1 MSNTKESIGSRRVAV
16 LGIVAA
22 VCVALLAP
30 RADALNIVLTF
41 DSGSSDS
48 VTFDNATADN
58 LRAIMNAAASVWED
72 IIEDSGTLNIEYYY
86 DNLSDANGTLGS
98 HNNLAVS
105 GSGKPTSARIRFD
118 TTIGGVEQDWW
129 FDPSPTNNSEFNIQQ
144 TLFRDLSGAN
154 QSSWFS
160 GSTPDLLEVGFR
172 GSAVGGGAADGHL
185 DIYST
190 AIHEIGHA
198 VGLTG
203 NVAGGEVDVD
213 GEYDVPAA
221 MVWGT
226 NTNILE
232 AAPGNYHVASGVS
245 LMCSGCGAASL
256 RRLPTATDVFAAAAA
271 SGWSSIDLPRQDFV
285 SVGGSEDWA
294 TATNWE
300 GNQVPLSA
308 DDAYVRYGGDVDL
321 SGGAHVENLLVDEDS
336 IVFVGSHKLDV
347 DDTATVGLGTEYAA
361 ISIIGASGGE
371 LEAGTV
377 VVNDGAIITLLN
389 AGLID
394 AGKVNIETGGKI
406 TGSGTIDGATGIKN
420 NGTVTSLGTLILTTA
435 AASGMDL
442 DGTTGNGK
450 VLATLGDVEI
460 TGEMKDGFGGD
471 IDIGTTLLGGH
482 TVTFSHDWT
491 LDPGGTL
498 DMTGDNS
505 SPAILGG
512 AGDATLNGDMTVD
525 GLARITSDMTF
536 QSSFDVDI
544 PGVSDKLQLNG
555 ATRFEG
561 GEFIG
566 NGTLVQNGDAT
577 VVDDTTID
585 VDVYDWDGGGA
596 ATTLVSGSTF
606 TINSSTIDINASDG
620 HDGTVT
626 VFGGTLAVNTTAAW
640 RMEGTLALV
649 IGTLQGQ
656 DLRVFGAVNAN
667 PFISGTSNSIEPD
680 VTFESGSTLSVGT
693 DSTLT
698 LKGLTTYAGAT
709 GSGVGKLVQEG
720 NATVTGDTTIGTA
733 TYVWDGAVA
742 STTDVD
748 PGVTLTI
755 NSSKI
760 TGSVIPSLDG
770 YDGTVSLAS
779 GATLA
784 VNTSG
789 SWRLDGTLNMDNAG
803 SIPKVTGSQMNVHGT
818 VAITGGVAHINSD
831 ADFKSTAVV
840 TVPTSSELELN
851 GTTTFNGGT
860 YGGGG
865 VLQQDGDATV
875 SSATTIDV
883 GTYDMDGSS
892 GATELT
898 LNESLILNVDH
909 VDIGVDVFNGTLN
922 INNPGELTV
931 NGSGAWE
938 MAGVMNLDQNG
949 MGNKYLLKG
958 DDVEI
963 SGTVNVTGF
972 TAILARVDL
981 GGTIDL
987 GSGGDLIQLG
997 GGNANTIDGGEILG
1011 PGTVASGGGSLK
1023 GHGTIRATVNFFSSA
1038 DLLAEG
1044 GTLTVT
1050 GTVSNVG
1057 TIGTSASNGVLDM
1070 TNAWNT
1076 SVAEEL
1082 QLAGGEV
1089 TGGIITNDGTTVG
1102 HGTITASGFTNNGTL
1117 ESAGGVLVID
1127 TIAQPDLDGSGT
1139 EDGII
1144 NTGSG
1149 TVRISTVLSG
1159 QKAFNG
1165 ELNIGAGGVFR
1176 MDTYGLSIS
1185 SSPTPGDMQMTGGL
1199 YLAPKFNQSS
1209 TLTVSSLISTIDS
1222 DSTFNVG
1229 SVNTLNADLQIKNRA
1244 KIRNGSTFTGS
1255 ADLVI
1260 ASGAVVNVESGVT
1273 LGVGVVNNGTLNLGA
1288 SPGIV
1293 EIDGD
1298 FAQGTKGTWL
1308 VELAGSDNSNPSAP
1322 QYDALVVSGTADLSG
1337 RIVIDLIGSYH
1348 PSPGDGD
1355 TLDILTASNI
1365 IDSGLFIKDDSELFN
1380 FSIEEGGTV
1389 LRLTVVPEP
1398 ATMFLLCC
1406 GAAGILRRRRKKG
1419 IR

>member
-1 MSNTKESIGSRRVAV
+1 MAGHT
-16 LGIVAA
+16 
-22 VCVALLAP
+22 
-30 RADALNIVLTF
+30 DALNIVLTF
-41 DSGSSDS
+41 KSASSDS

-58 LRAIMNAAASVWED
+58 LTAIMNAAANVWED

-86 DNLSDANGTLGS
+86 DNLSDAKGTLGL
-98 HNNLAVS
+98 HTNLTTS
-105 GSGKPTSARIRFD
+105 GGKPTSARIQFD
-118 TTIGGVEQDWW
+118 TTIGGVERDWW

-144 TLFRDLSGAN
+144 TLFRDLTGTQQN
-154 QSSWFS
+154 NWFS

-203 NVAGGEVDVD
+203 NVAGGEVDGD
-213 GEYDVPAA
+213 GDYDVPAA
-221 MVWGT
+221 LVWGT

-232 AAPGNYHVASGVS
+232 HAPDNYHIASRLS
-245 LMCSGCGAASL
+245 LMCSGCGASSL

-271 SGWSSIDLPRQDFV
+271 SGWSDIDLPRQDFV

-321 SGGAHVENLLVDEDS
+321 SANAHVENLLVDEDS
-336 IVFVGSHKLDV
+336 IIFVGSHKLDV

-371 LEAGTV
+371 LEADTV
-377 VVNDGAIITLLN
+377 VVNDGAYITLLN
-389 AGLID
+389 AGLVD
-394 AGKVNIETGGKI
+394 AGKVNIETGGTI
-406 TGSGTIDGATGIKN
+406 SGSGTVDGATGIKN
-420 NGTVTSLGTLILTTA
+420 NGTVTSLGMLILTTA
-435 AASGMDL
+435 AATGMDL

-450 VLATLGDVEI
+450 VVATLGDVQI
-460 TGEMKDGFGGD
+460 SGELKDSFGGD

-498 DMTGDNS
+498 DMNGKTS
-505 SPAILGG
+505 TPAILGG
-512 AGDATLNGDMTVD
+512 TGAATLNGDMTVD
-525 GLARITSDMTF
+525 GLARITADMTF

-555 ATRFEG
+555 ETRFEG
-561 GEFIG
+561 GDFIG

-577 VVDDTTID
+577 VADDTTID
-585 VDVYDWDGGGA
+585 VDVYDWDGGGSS
-596 ATTLVSGSTF
+596 TTLVSGSTF
-606 TINSSTIDINASDG
+606 TINSSTIDAGANDG

-626 VFGGTLAVNTTAAW
+626 VLFGTLAVNTTAAW
-640 RMEGTLALV
+640 RMDGTLALAG
-649 IGTLQGQ
+649 GTVGGQ
-656 DLRVFGAVNAN
+656 DLRVFGGVTAN
-667 PFISGTSNSIEPD
+667 PFISGTSNTIEPD

-698 LKGLTTYAGAT
+698 LEGLTTYAGAT

-720 NATVTGDTTIGTA
+720 NATVTGNTIIGTS
-733 TYVWDGAVA
+733 TYVWDGAVG
-742 STTDVD
+742 STTDID
-748 PGVTLTI
+748 PGVKLTI

-760 TGSVIPSLDG
+760 TGSILPSLDG

-779 GATLA
+779 GAHLA

-803 SIPKVTGSQMNVHGT
+803 AIPQVTGSQMNVHGT
-818 VAITGGVAHINSD
+818 VAITGGEAHIGSNV
-831 ADFKSTAVV
+831 DFKSTAAV
-840 TVPTSSELELN
+840 TVPTNTELELN

-860 YGGGG
+860 YSGDG
-865 VLQQDGDATV
+865 VLRQDGDATV
-875 SSATTIDV
+875 SSATTIGV
-883 GTYDMDGSS
+883 GTYDMDGTF
-892 GATELT
+892 GTTELT
-898 LNESLILNVDH
+898 LDKSLILNVSH
-909 VDIGVDVFNGTLN
+909 VDTVGEIFDGTLN

-931 NGSGAWE
+931 NGPGAWE
-938 MAGVMNLDQNG
+938 MAGIMNLDQNG
-949 MGNKYLLKG
+949 QGNKYLVKG
-958 DDVEI
+958 DDVQI
-963 SGTVNVTGF
+963 SGTVNVTDF
-972 TAILARVDL
+972 TAIGARVDL
-981 GGTIDL
+981 SGTIDL

-1011 PGTVASGGGSLK
+1011 PGTVSAGGGSLK
-1023 GHGTIRATVNFFSSA
+1023 GHGMIRATVNFFSSA

-1057 TIGTSASNGVLDM
+1057 TIGTSASDGVLDM

-1082 QLAGGEV
+1082 ELVGGEV
-1089 TGGIITNDGTTVG
+1089 TGGTITNDGTTTG
-1102 HGTITASGFTNNGTL
+1102 HGTVTAAGFTNNGML
-1117 ESAGGVLVID
+1117 EADGGVLVID
-1127 TIAQPDLDGSGT
+1127 TTAQPDLDGSGT
-1139 EDGII
+1139 EDGVID
-1144 NTGSG
+1144 TGSG

-1159 QKAFNG
+1159 MKAFNG
-1165 ELNIGAGGVFR
+1165 DLKIGAGGVFR
-1176 MDTYGLSIS
+1176 MDTHGLSIS
-1185 SSPTPGDMQMTGGL
+1185 SSPTAGDMQMTGGL

-1209 TLTVSSLISTIDS
+1209 TLTVRSSTSTIDS
-1222 DSTFNVG
+1222 DSTFNIG
-1229 SVNTLNADLQIKNRA
+1229 SVNTLHADLQIKNTA
-1244 KIRNGSTFTGS
+1244 LIRNGSTFTGG

-1260 ASGAVVNVESGVT
+1260 ASGAVVNVENGVT

-1298 FAQGTKGTWL
+1298 FTQGAKGTWL
-1308 VELAGSDNSNPSAP
+1308 VELAGSDNSNPSKP
-1322 QYDALVVSGTADLSG
+1322 RYDALVVTGTADLSG
-1337 RIVIDLIGSYH
+1337 RLIIDLLGSYH

-1355 TLDILTASNI
+1355 VLDLLTATNI
-1365 IDSGLFIKDDSELFN
+1365 IDSGLIIQDDSGLFN

-1389 LRLTVVPEP
+1389 LRMTVIPEP

-1406 GAAGILRRRRKKG
+1406 GAGGVLMRRRHKG
-1419 IR
+1419 VR